1 MSCRANLTPHKLVDF
16 FLAALHSKV
25 PTKDALVALA
35 GGEPTPTP
43 VPTTAT
49 PVKSPTRRSARGQ
62 KPAADTDFPDASA
75 EVSKAEDEALRTRIP
90 RPRAKPTLTQT
101 LLPEVE
107 AYAHLLVLMFLTD
120 KGDARCVQ
128 ASIDAASRLEGF
140 NRRTMDQL
148 HARVLFYLSLSHEK
162 HAELPDIRNMLLA
175 SLRSSASRFDEI
187 GQESSL
193 NLLLR
198 NYSHYNLYEQAEKLR
213 SKATL
218 PASRSNQQQCRYLYY
233 LGRIRA
239 IQLEYSEAKECLQV
253 AQRKAP
259 KSARGFTLELSK
271 WITVVRLLLGEIP
284 DKKDLTSGGAVTAAA
299 LRPYLDLANAV
310 RLGDLEKFRAV
321 ADAHAH
327 VFTRDKTTNL
337 VVRLRRN
344 VIRVGLRR
352 VSLAYTKIHLAD
364 VASKLGLGKDDDIEC
379 VVAKA
384 VRDGGIDGMI
394 DHDAQI
400 MYSKDISDVYGTTA
414 PQDAFHAR
422 IAFCLDTHNEA
433 VVAMRYAAGGKT
445 PARASR
451 KTFNEADGAEELAMH
466 IGDDDD
472 MDEF

>member
-1 MSCRANLTPHKLVDF
+1 MHFFRVLTPPLPPSFTDAALAQ
-16 FLAALHSKV
+16 LAAAEAAPS
-25 PTKDALVALA
+25 PA
-35 GGEPTPTP
+35 GFLSCFTIN
-43 VPTTAT
+43 A
-49 PVKSPTRRSARGQ
+49 SHRR
-62 KPAADTDFPDASA
+62 P
-75 EVSKAEDEALRTRIP
+75 L
-90 RPRAKPTLTQT
+90 
-101 LLPEVE
+101 
-107 AYAHLLVLMFLTD
+107 
-120 KGDARCVQ
+120 
-128 ASIDAASRLEGF
+128 
-140 NRRTMDQL
+140 
-148 HARVLFYLSLSHEK
+148 K
-162 HAELPDIRNMLLA
+162 H
-175 SLRSSASRFDEI
+175 
-187 GQESSL
+187 
-193 NLLLR
+193 
-198 NYSHYNLYEQAEKLR
+198 
-213 SKATL
+213 
-218 PASRSNQQQCRYLYY
+218 
-233 LGRIRA
+233 
-239 IQLEYSEAKECLQV
+239 
-253 AQRKAP
+253 
-259 KSARGFTLELSK
+259 
-271 WITVVRLLLGEIP
+271 
-284 DKKDLTSGGAVTAAA
+284 
-299 LRPYLDLANAV
+299 
-310 RLGDLEKFRAV
+310 

>member
-1 MSCRANLTPHKLVDF
+1 MACRANLTPHKLVDF
-16 FLAALHSKV
+16 LLAALHSKV

-75 EVSKAEDEALRTRIP
+75 EVSKAEDEALRTPIP
-90 RPRAKPTLTQT
+90 RPRAKPTPMQT

-120 KGDARCVQ
+120 NGDARCVQ
-128 ASIDAASRLEGF
+128 ASIDAANRLKVF

-148 HARVLFYLSLSHEK
+148 DARVLFYVSLSHEK
-162 HAELPDIRNMLLA
+162 HAELSDVRSALLA
-175 SLRSSASRFDEI
+175 SLRTSASRFDEI

-193 NLLLR
+193 NMLLR
-198 NYSHYNLYEQAEKLR
+198 NYLHYNLYEQAEKLR

-239 IQLEYSEAKECLQV
+239 IQLEYSEAKECLQM

-259 KSARGFTLELSK
+259 KFARGFTLELSK
-271 WITVVRLLLGEIP
+271 WITVVQLLLGEIP
-284 DKKDLTSGGAVTAAA
+284 DKKDLTYGGGVTAAA